1 MEVNYSADKGFLFS
15 RTGLYSFPWGILFS
29 CGGILFFRTGFYFS
43 WGGFLFFNRGL
54 LFSCEGFL
62 FFNRGFYIFNKGFLF
77 SCTGI
82 PFSCEGFSLDIQV
95 SPSNTL
101 RTRSRTLANRTK
113 PAPIPK
119 FAKELALLTTRK
131 AANSK
136 WKLKNCP
143 PSKN

>member
-1 MEVNYSADKGFLFS
+1 MGVILSTGKGFLFYCRGFLFS
-15 RTGLYSFPWGILFS
+15 RE
-29 CGGILFFRTGFYFS
+29 
-43 WGGFLFFNRGL
+43 GFLFFNGGFPFFDRGV

-62 FFNRGFYIFNKGFLF
+62 HFNRGFYYFNKGFLF

-82 PFSCEGFSLDIQV
+82 SFSCEGFPLDGKV

-101 RTRSRTLANRTK
+101 RTRSRTLANCKKT
-113 PAPIPK
+113 APIPK

>member
-1 MEVNYSADKGFLFS
+1 MEVNYSIDRGFLFS
-15 RTGLYSFPWGILFS
+15 RRGFCFS
-29 CGGILFFRTGFYFS
+29 CEGFLLFN
-43 WGGFLFFNRGL
+43 GGFLFFNRGV
-54 LFSCEGFL
+54 LFSCTGFL

-82 PFSCEGFSLDIQV
+82 SFSCEGFSLENKV
-95 SPSNTL
+95 SLSNTL

-143 PSKN
+143 PLKN